1 MNSHPAQNGNAM
13 TRRSAQPN
21 NHWRRV
27 CHDTSPGAADQRKQT
42 YTHSETSPTQKERFA
57 HVCASPRGQEKTR
70 SGKRTPRSSASPE
83 KTQSWNRVKK
93 DEKQSCLMHQQLDS
107 TPEQHHAPHGDH
119 PAKREQDTRHQNA
132 RTESRTQKPRKLQRR
147 LEFLVQKI
155 LAARPATLCAC
166 RASRSTAAIAGGT
179 KENASQPGPNTLKF
193 V

>member
-1 MNSHPAQNGNAM
+1 MNSHPAQNCNAM

-27 CHDTSPGAADQRKQT
+27 CRDTSPGAADQRKQT

-70 SGKRTPRSSASPE
+70 RGKRTPRSSTSPE
-83 KTQSWNRVKK
+83 NTQSRNRARK
-93 DEKQSCLMHQQLDS
+93 DEKQSRPMHQHLVS
-107 TPEQHHAPHGDH
+107 TPEQHHAPHGNH
-119 PAKREQDTRHQNA
+119 PAPRKQDSRHQNA
-132 RTESRTQKPRKLQRR
+132 TTESRTQKPRKLHRR
-147 LEFLVQKI
+147 LEFLLQKI
-155 LAARPATLCAC
+155 LEARPPTLCAC

-179 KENASQPGPNTLKF
+179 KENAHKPGPNTLKF